1 MGRTYSYNED
11 GTIDKTKLQGDGDR
25 ARHTQLADDSDSV
38 AGGRSS
44 AEDFKAM
51 QLKGQDRKREEA
63 KYDRANAKAERRNKR
78 VVQQDMQAA
87 RTAAVRKAM
96 SAAPYTNKVQEA
108 KKKQKAKMKKEMKR
122 RYYSG

>member
-51 QLKGQDRKREEA
+51 QLKGQDRKREENTYNR
-63 KYDRANAKAERRNKR
+63 KKAKAERANKR
-78 VVQQDMQAA
+78 YSQQQIAAA
-87 RTAAVRKAM
+87 RAEATKSAL

-122 RYYSG
+122 SYYSG